1 VVDEFGAVLGTRD
14 PDTLVVEGNLAVVY
28 VGLQRFDQGLDLL
41 SRNVESRR
49 LVLGDTH
56 PETLRS
62 RHALATAYQM
72 SERLPEA
79 LCAFVT

>member
-1 VVDEFGAVLGTRD
+1 MVDEFGAVLGTRD

-49 LVLGDTH
+49 LVLGDTIRR
-56 PETLRS
+56 PCGAATRS
-62 RHALATAYQM
+62 
-72 SERLPEA
+72 LPLTRCPSA
-79 LCAFVT
+79 CRRRCARS